1 MYKVSALGRLLPG
14 AILLGT
20 ILFGMPLWAQTRLQ
34 DDLFG
39 QWHAALNNAADSL
52 LAVSAQREPASNL
65 DQGSSAQTS
74 NSASAIVSLA
84 TGSRER
90 AWQRLEQ
97 LRPLIEPILRQAGV
111 PIELA
116 ATVVIESGGQPM
128 ALSPKGARGIW
139 QFMPDTARRYGLAVD
154 GSRDERVDVQ
164 KSTWAAARYL
174 RDLYQRFGSWQL
186 ALAAY
191 NAGED
196 AVAAAS
202 ARARSAD
209 FTRIRS
215 WLPAETRDYV
225 PAVLSAITRFSRA
238 QRSEF
243 VKTSAARVLYAAATV
258 NQN

>member
-1 MYKVSALGRLLPG
+1 MYKLPALLLR
-14 AILLGT
+14 AVLLGT
-20 ILFGMPLWAQTRLQ
+20 LLFGTQLWAQTSLQ
-34 DDLFG
+34 DDPFG
-39 QWHAALNNAADSL
+39 QWHAALNNTADSL
-52 LAVSAQREPASNL
+52 LAAPAQRQPTSSLN
-65 DQGSSAQTS
+65 QGSSARAS
-74 NSASAIVSLA
+74 NIAGAIVSLA

-97 LRPLIEPILRQAGV
+97 LRPLIEPILRQSGV

-139 QFMPDTARRYGLAVD
+139 QFMPDTARHYGLAVD
-154 GSRDERVDVQ
+154 DSRDERVDVQ

-196 AVAAAS
+196 AVGAAS
-202 ARARSAD
+202 ARARSTD
-209 FTRIRS
+209 FARISS
-215 WLPAETRDYV
+215 WLPAETREYV
-225 PAVLSAITRFSRA
+225 PAVLAAITRFSRA
-238 QRSEF
+238 QSSEF
-243 VKTSAARVLYAAATV
+243 VKTSPARVLYAAATV
-258 NQN
+258 NEN